1 MEHKQMPEKKPIAV
15 DDKTKYCP
23 KHQVLGGLSICTE
36 LQLSCRRAVAAGKC
50 PLGFHSKEC

>member
-1 MEHKQMPEKKPIAV
+1 MGHKQIPEEKRIAAN
-15 DDKTKYCP
+15 DKIKYCS

>member
-1 MEHKQMPEKKPIAV
+1 MKPKQIPKEQLIAV
-15 DDKTKYCP
+15 NDKTKYCF

-36 LQLSCRRAVAAGKC
+36 LQLPCRRAVSAGKC